1 VCAADAGSSLGS
13 YTAGT
18 GIAISGA
25 NVISNT
31 GVLNVT
37 ASGALTSSGGQNPA
51 ITLATTA
58 DFTQLASQLALANT
72 GVTAG
77 TYNNV
82 TVDAKGRVT
91 AGTNV
96 SYLTTEGDGVV
107 GNEVTGVVSGGG
119 LVLSG
124 TGSSLDPYK
133 VGLITSCASTQLL
146 KWNGSAWACATD
158 IDTDTNTD
166 AQTLTYNT
174 LTNTLTL
181 GGGTGGGGVIDLSAL
196 KDNTDSQAISRTGNT
211 ISITGSASTVDL
223 TPYIDNTDSQ
233 TLTIT
238 NPSAGNHSISISG
251 GNSQSWNESQV
262 LSYDTPTR
270 TISLTNGGSIVLP
283 VDQNTT
289 YTAGNG
295 LTLASTVFSI
305 NAPTCAGTDKLQ
317 WNGTAFV
324 CAADVDTNTD
334 TQTLS
339 WNNGTRTLTISGSAS
354 SVVIPD
360 ANSGATNYSV
370 TTTLVG
376 DSAYPSAALLG
387 SGATAVNGFMASTTA
402 IDATSNNKFIWS
414 PNATG
419 TSGTTANDWTNGYA
433 LPGLPSNGIIQTRS
447 N

>member
-1 VCAADAGSSLGS
+1 MSVDELRSQLTISQQPTIQYVVAPSADSTALTLVGRTLGLTNGSSVLLPEDMDTTYPVANSTTDGIISSADWNIFANKENSLTFDAGLLRSGNTIGLMSCTAGQILKNDGTTWVCAADAGSSLGS

-158 IDTDTNTD
+158 IDTDTNTP
-166 AQTLTYNT
+166 ATC
-174 LTNTLTL
+174 
-181 GGGTGGGGVIDLSAL
+181 
-196 KDNTDSQAISRTGNT
+196 
-211 ISITGSASTVDL
+211 
-223 TPYIDNTDSQ
+223 
-233 TLTIT
+233 
-238 NPSAGNHSISISG
+238 
-251 GNSQSWNESQV
+251 NSQ
-262 LSYDTPTR
+262 P
-270 TISLTNGGSIVLP
+270 
-283 VDQNTT
+283 
-289 YTAGNG
+289 
-295 LTLASTVFSI
+295 
-305 NAPTCAGTDKLQ
+305 K
-317 WNGTAFV
+317 
-324 CAADVDTNTD
+324 
-334 TQTLS
+334 
-339 WNNGTRTLTISGSAS
+339 
-354 SVVIPD
+354 
-360 ANSGATNYSV
+360 
-370 TTTLVG
+370 
-376 DSAYPSAALLG
+376 
-387 SGATAVNGFMASTTA
+387 
-402 IDATSNNKFIWS
+402 
-414 PNATG
+414 
-419 TSGTTANDWTNGYA
+419 
-433 LPGLPSNGIIQTRS
+433 
-447 N
+447 